1 MSEQNGMF
9 PGGDKYNGYG
19 MGFGFGGESSDHSG
33 SGSGG
38 GGRRNNDRNPHD
50 LLFIF
55 AVIAIIGAISVY
67 NEGVALLLMLLLV
80 LLAFF
85 AWING

>member
-9 PGGDKYNGYG
+9 HGGDKYNGYG

-50 LLFIF
+50 LREYEK
-55 AVIAIIGAISVY
+55 ISV
-67 NEGVALLLMLLLV
+67 NKILL
-80 LLAFF
+80 
-85 AWING
+85 